1 MSNLSVLT
9 QLQSTS
15 TEPFPPV
22 ALTKPPRPVSAPCP
36 NFSKPIAADPL
47 PTTDSKS
54 INADQAQ
61 AGLKAH
67 RRSVGAHEVQARIQA
82 ARRSLTAAQPPTEA
96 FQRKLDQSSDLIHP
110 ALRAR
115 SGVTPNSDRARSL
128 KSRSKQD
135 QSIDAVIR
143 RLSAEIDSG
152 QLNLARDVPP
162 VPALPAFHSPAS
174 GRPRSYQPAS
184 SRSSVTKRRS
194 PLSIVS
200 SADDSEET
208 PCHTSEQTST
218 QTSRQTSRRASTS
231 ASSQTSKSDDSN
243 DLDDDDKPAKIRVIS
258 LESHKAGHVQQQ
270 QQPARQPSPSS
281 SQPTISNS
289 KPQRVKSRSP
299 WHTIS
304 RRRILCF
311 V

>member
-47 PTTDSKS
+47 PTTDSK
-54 INADQAQ
+54 
-61 AGLKAH
+61 
-67 RRSVGAHEVQARIQA
+67 SVGAHEVQARIQA

-200 SADDSEET
+200 SADVADSEET

-231 ASSQTSKSDDSN
+231 ASSH
-243 DLDDDDKPAKIRVIS
+243 DDDKPAKIRVIS

>member
-1 MSNLSVLT
+1 MSNLSLLT
-9 QLQSTS
+9 QPQSTS
-15 TEPFPPV
+15 IEPFPPA

-47 PTTDSKS
+47 PATDSK
-54 INADQAQ
+54 
-61 AGLKAH
+61 
-67 RRSVGAHEVQARIQA
+67 SVGAHEVQARIQA

-96 FQRKLDQSSDLIHP
+96 FQRKLDQSPDLIHP

-115 SGVTPNSDRARSL
+115 SGVTPNGDRARSL

-200 SADDSEET
+200 SADVADSEET
-208 PCHTSEQTST
+208 PCHTSGQTST
-218 QTSRQTSRRASTS
+218 QTSRQTSRRTSTS
-231 ASSQTSKSDDSN
+231 ASSH
-243 DLDDDDKPAKIRVIS
+243 DDDKPAKIRVIS
-258 LESHKAGHVQQQ
+258 LESHKASHVQQQ
-270 QQPARQPSPSS
+270 QQQSARQSSPSTS
-281 SQPTISNS
+281 SSSPPTISHS

>member
-9 QLQSTS
+9 QPQSTC

-22 ALTKPPRPVSAPCP
+22 VLTKPSRPVSAPCP

-47 PTTDSKS
+47 PTTDSK
-54 INADQAQ
+54 
-61 AGLKAH
+61 
-67 RRSVGAHEVQARIQA
+67 SVGAHEVQARIQA

-115 SGVTPNSDRARSL
+115 SGVTPNGDRARSL

-174 GRPRSYQPAS
+174 DRPRSYQPAS

-200 SADDSEET
+200 SADVADSEET

-218 QTSRQTSRRASTS
+218 QTSRQTSRRTSTS
-231 ASSQTSKSDDSN
+231 ASSQTSKSDDGN
-243 DLDDDDKPAKIRVIS
+243 DLEDDDKPAKIRVIS
-258 LESHKAGHVQQQ
+258 LESHKAGQAQQQ
-270 QQPARQPSPSS
+270 QQSARQSSPSS
-281 SQPTISNS
+281 SSSSSSPPTISHS

>member
-22 ALTKPPRPVSAPCP
+22 TLTKPLRPVSAPCP
-36 NFSKPIAADPL
+36 NFSKPIAADPP
-47 PTTDSKS
+47 PTTDSK
-54 INADQAQ
+54 
-61 AGLKAH
+61 
-67 RRSVGAHEVQARIQA
+67 SVGAHEVQARIQA

-96 FQRKLDQSSDLIHP
+96 FQRKLDQSPDLIHP

-115 SGVTPNSDRARSL
+115 SGVTPNGDRARSL

-152 QLNLARDVPP
+152 HLNLARDVPP
-162 VPALPAFHSPAS
+162 VPALPAFHSPVS

-184 SRSSVTKRRS
+184 SRSSVTNRRS

-208 PCHTSEQTST
+208 PCHTSGQTST
-218 QTSRQTSRRASTS
+218 QTSRQTSRRSSTS

-270 QQPARQPSPSS
+270 QQSARQPSPSS
-281 SQPTISNS
+281 SQPNISHS

-299 WHTIS
+299 WHSIS